1 MTQKSKS
8 TDSVQAIAIAS
19 RLAETEG
26 FLSLFNHG
34 MLLIEQ
40 TAEYLDGPGRDES
53 KALSRVGS
61 IAYASESMRLTTRLM
76 QIASWLLLQRAVN
89 EGEMSATD
97 GKAEKAKVRLGGM
110 QPSMSGSGWDE
121 LPEPL
126 KDMIE
131 RSQRLEERVR
141 HLDVGLGG
149 QSFAESMNSQSEEK
163 SAPSALV
170 DQMARLSAAFP
181 GTNTTQ

>member
-1 MTQKSKS
+1 MTQEVKSA
-8 TDSVQAIAIAS
+8 DSAKAIAIAS
-19 RLAETEG
+19 RLAEAEG

-34 MLLIEQ
+34 MQLIEQ
-40 TAEYLDGPGRDES
+40 TAEYLDGPGREDS
-53 KALSRVGS
+53 KSLSRPGS

-110 QPSMSGSGWDE
+110 QPSMSGAGWDE

-131 RSQRLEERVR
+131 RSQRLEDRVR

-149 QSFAESMNSQSEEK
+149 QSFAESMETVKEEEP
-163 SAPSALV
+163 AQSALV
-170 DQMARLSAAFP
+170 DQMARLNAAFP
-181 GTNTTQ
+181 DSDTAH